1 MRVSTLASP
10 HSEFKEPSEPLERLP
25 EVYYRP
31 RRRSPPTMAAHDE
44 VAIENDLH
52 QRMSADRLTPTES
65 YLMRKA
71 EEHAPPARQHPR
83 GSAAASS

>member
-1 MRVSTLASP
+1 
-10 HSEFKEPSEPLERLP
+10 
-25 EVYYRP
+25 
-31 RRRSPPTMAAHDE
+31 MAAHDE

-71 EEHAPPARQHPR
+71 EELGVSFAFPTRTLHMADAPQLGREA
-83 GSAAASS
+83 GDAAEGGLERAPQAGASSPGPRRLP